1 MDLTLKNVVFTSQTL
16 KEIVLLDFGISK
28 IVRSN

>member
-1 MDLTLKNVVFTSQTL
+1 MHLDLKLSNIMFKDLSL

-28 IVRSN
+28 I

>member
-1 MDLTLKNVVFTSQTL
+1 MHLDLKLSNIMFKDTSL

-28 IVRSN
+28 I